1 MSADSQ
7 HTIQKGPAKVLVP
20 ITAKRNVFQLVC
32 FLVSM
37 LFVHVGCQTASQ
49 YRLEADEVAK
59 TIIQEKQKQTLGKT
73 EAFTVE
79 RPGDILRRR
88 LLLAQ
93 KLPYSSEA
101 SFGTDMLKK
110 IDHWP
115 EKDYPRTEPSSDPI
129 ETLPADGPLQLS
141 LTQALQVGARNSF
154 EYQSKKEDVFR
165 AALDLDLERNEF
177 RSTFSGLIDSLF
189 STNLKE
195 KDTVTGS
202 ATTGSVDW
210 RRKLGSG
217 VEFSAALAV
226 DLVKLLTQDRSSSL
240 GIVGD
245 VTVTIPLLRGSG
257 RHIVT
262 EPLTQAERNVVYA
275 IWEFERFKK
284 TLAVNIATEYLE
296 VLRQLDEV
304 ENAAENYRNVIAST
318 RRTRAMAD
326 AGRVSEVEVD
336 QARQNEL
343 RARNRWISAEESY
356 KNRLDVFKRSIGLP
370 PDAAIVLD
378 RAALDRLVALTSK
391 IMADITSDE
400 TLRAAKGIPPAD
412 APIDLVKP
420 GREDA
425 GPLEMDAKTAIELG
439 LNNRLDLRVAEG
451 NIYDAQRK
459 VIVLADALRAEVT
472 LFGSAELGESRSIA
486 TADLDDA
493 QLRADKGI
501 YTALLTIDLPFER
514 TAERNAYRN
523 SYIELERSVRDQ
535 QKLEDDIKLSVR
547 RKLRDM
553 YEARESRRIQAM
565 ARLVAEKRVKSTTLF
580 FEAGRIPIRDVLEA
594 QEALINAKNALTSA
608 VVDYRIAELEFQR
621 DTGLLQIDEKGL
633 WQEYAPEKGGIENVG
648 KK

>member
-1 MSADSQ
+1 
-7 HTIQKGPAKVLVP
+7 
-20 ITAKRNVFQLVC
+20 
-32 FLVSM
+32 
-37 LFVHVGCQTASQ
+37 
-49 YRLEADEVAK
+49 
-59 TIIQEKQKQTLGKT
+59 
-73 EAFTVE
+73 
-79 RPGDILRRR
+79 
-88 LLLAQ
+88 
-93 KLPYSSEA
+93 
-101 SFGTDMLKK
+101 
-110 IDHWP
+110 
-115 EKDYPRTEPSSDPI
+115 
-129 ETLPADGPLQLS
+129 
-141 LTQALQVGARNSF
+141 
-154 EYQSKKEDVFR
+154 
-165 AALDLDLERNEF
+165 
-177 RSTFSGLIDSLF
+177 
-189 STNLKE
+189 
-195 KDTVTGS
+195 
-202 ATTGSVDW
+202 
-210 RRKLGSG
+210 
-217 VEFSAALAV
+217 
-226 DLVKLLTQDRSSSL
+226 
-240 GIVGD
+240 
-245 VTVTIPLLRGSG
+245 
-257 RHIVT
+257 
-262 EPLTQAERNVVYA
+262 
-275 IWEFERFKK
+275 
-284 TLAVNIATEYLE
+284 
-296 VLRQLDEV
+296 
-304 ENAAENYRNVIAST
+304 
-318 RRTRAMAD
+318 
-326 AGRVSEVEVD
+326 
-336 QARQNEL
+336 
-343 RARNRWISAEESY
+343 
-356 KNRLDVFKRSIGLP
+356 
-370 PDAAIVLD
+370 
-378 RAALDRLVALTSK
+378 
-391 IMADITSDE
+391 
-400 TLRAAKGIPPAD
+400 
-412 APIDLVKP
+412 LVKP